1 LPFEVLAENRKYRG
15 FLTLNLNAKLNPMV
29 EQQVSI
35 WREAKTVPNLL
46 SFLRL
51 ALIPVFLWLILRH
64 QGGWA
69 IGLLAFSGLTDY
81 LDGYIARK
89 YNQVTRL
96 GKLIDP
102 AADRL
107 YIFTTLIGLVVTG
120 VIPGWLASIIIAR
133 DVMLLI
139 VYPILAT
146 HGYGPLPVHYL
157 GKAGTFALLYAFPL
171 LLLANVFESANFV
184 ILPIA
189 WAFALWG
196 AGLYWWAGFVYVKQ
210 VRDLVSGVRAS
221 R

>member
-1 LPFEVLAENRKYRG
+1 MGEK
-15 FLTLNLNAKLNPMV
+15 
-29 EQQVSI
+29 QVSM
-35 WREAKTVPNLL
+35 WHEAKTVPNLL

-51 ALIPVFLWLILRH
+51 ALIPLFLWLILRH
-64 QGGWA
+64 QGTWA
-69 IGLLAFSGLTDY
+69 VLLLIFSGFTDY

-107 YIFTTLIGLVVTG
+107 YIFTTLIGLVATG
-120 VIPGWLASIIIAR
+120 VIPFWLAAVVVAR

-171 LLLANVFESANFV
+171 LLLANLFPGANFV
-184 ILPIA
+184 ILPVA

-196 AGLYWWAGFVYVKQ
+196 AGLYWWAGFIYVKQ
-210 VRDLVSGVRAS
+210 AKELVFGVRAS

>member
-1 LPFEVLAENRKYRG
+1 MGEK
-15 FLTLNLNAKLNPMV
+15 
-29 EQQVSI
+29 QVSM
-35 WREAKTVPNLL
+35 WHEAKTVPNLL

-51 ALIPVFLWLILRH
+51 ALIPLFLWLILRH
-64 QGGWA
+64 QGAWA
-69 IGLLAFSGLTDY
+69 VLLLIFSGFTDY

-107 YIFTTLIGLVVTG
+107 YIFTTLIGLVATG
-120 VIPGWLASIIIAR
+120 VIPFWLAAVVVAR

-171 LLLANVFESANFV
+171 LLLANLFPGANFV
-184 ILPIA
+184 ILPVA

-196 AGLYWWAGFVYVKQ
+196 AGLYWWAGFIYVKQ
-210 VRDLVSGVRAS
+210 AKELVFGVRAS